1 MADRHAGQVCGATVW
16 TTKQTPHWLPL
27 VRAGGIVGND
37 ASMTMVRLVLAALG
51 VAASAAVAA
60 AAPRDVAHKA
70 IAEKMLKLSP
80 EARVEQRC
88 NARALGVV
96 GREHPNLHPD
106 EIIAYAFV
114 ETSLKGGKIAA
125 PGAAIRSQ
133 GVWYKL
139 SYVCQTENDGLSIAS
154 FSYTLGGIV
163 PRSQWAEHYLVPP

>member
-1 MADRHAGQVCGATVW
+1 
-16 TTKQTPHWLPL
+16 
-27 VRAGGIVGND
+27 
-37 ASMTMVRLVLAALG
+37 MTMMRLLLAALG
-51 VAASAAVAA
+51 VLACAGTAAA
-60 AAPRDVAHKA
+60 AAPDVAHKA

-106 EIIAYAFV
+106 EIVAYAFV
-114 ETSLKGGKIAA
+114 DTSLKAGKISA

-139 SYVCQTENDGLSIAS
+139 SYVCQTENEGLSIAS
-154 FSYTLGGIV
+154 FSYRLGGVV